1 MKIILNEQQYD
12 TLLSEVIRASEAMGD
27 IISVE
32 TVAEG
37 KRGVAF
43 ITIFPDSRESH
54 IVEKI
59 IENNDLHMIRC
70 PSRPINVVVYRP
82 GHRKDAMELVSIAE
96 KYNGYLAYN
105 ATEEDSRRIGQLLS
119 YHEDDINDYIYRTGE
134 YKR

>member
-12 TLLSEVIRASEAMGD
+12 ILLSEVIRASEARDD
-27 IISVE
+27 INSVI

-43 ITIFPDSRESH
+43 LTLYPHSHTSR
-54 IVEKI
+54 IIEKI
-59 IENNDLHMIRC
+59 IEDHDLYLTRC

-82 GHRKDAMELVSIAE
+82 ENRKDAMELVSIAE
-96 KYNGYLAYN
+96 KYKGYLAYN